1 MTKLSAL
8 KDKTEIG
15 TIIAFA
21 GHDLPDGYLECD
33 GSSLNVADYLPLY
46 FAIGSVYTTG
56 QGARVTAT
64 PADLSVFNVDTVTVV
79 DKQST
84 YMDVK
89 LHREGGALGLPVDRL
104 ARYTGIVPTLN
115 GVDGT
120 IVSGD
125 ESQQNTGVIR
135 IYGSWDE
142 LTDPS
147 FTGVQTATNL
157 LTFRNDGDGAA
168 VVAIGNTGWAGT
180 FNLPDLNGQV
190 IAGNSTNNVSSNK
203 QEGLGSNR
211 LRSANLGSANVNIDG
226 LTITTTGSASL
237 SPTGTVNIGTS
248 NVTTTPTANS
258 SLQEITWTET
268 LMATHQHHTLLP
280 SFGHR
285 TTARI
290 GANANTRNYNKVQ
303 IRFNGNNGNVQ
314 ADTWQQT
321 DEVGSNNN
329 NKHNHNITSNVQ
341 VGGSINTNI
350 SNFNFSGN
358 FEGDI
363 NVGSN
368 NLTTNV
374 QNKVFRVKYLIKY
387 Q

>member
-56 QGARVTAT
+56 SGARVTAT

-157 LTFRNDGDGAA
+157 LTFRNDGDGTGL
-168 VVAIGNTGWAGT
+168 VAIDNTGWAGT

-203 QEGLGSNR
+203 QEGLGSSR
-211 LRSANLGSANVNIDG
+211 FRSANLGSATVNIDG
-226 LTITTTGSASL
+226 LTITTTGGASL

-248 NVTTTPTANS
+248 NVTTPTANS

-268 LMATHQHHTLLP
+268 LMATHQHHTLIP
-280 SFGHR
+280 TYGHA
-285 TTARI
+285 TKARI
-290 GANANTRNYNKVQ
+290 GANANTRNYNKTQ
-303 IRFNGNNGNVQ
+303 IRFNGNTGNVQ

-321 DEVGSNNN
+321 DVVGSNNN
-329 NKHNHNITSNVQ
+329 NKHNHNVTSNVQ

-358 FEGDI
+358 LEGEI